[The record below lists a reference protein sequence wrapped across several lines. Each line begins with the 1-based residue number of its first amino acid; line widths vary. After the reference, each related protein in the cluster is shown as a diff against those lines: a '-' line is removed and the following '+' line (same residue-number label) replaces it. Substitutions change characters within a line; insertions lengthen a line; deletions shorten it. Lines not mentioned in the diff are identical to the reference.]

1 VQGRRARRPTFPL
14 RSRRLRAAP
23 RSPRRRPRAAPRSA
37 TCAAPTHTSQR
48 VCARASSQRSR
59 DARDAPHRG
68 TGRYE
73 HALCRPLR
81 ARADRHCHALR
92 PDHASAAA
100 AIAATAA
107 ATAAAAMAA
116 AATAPLRRR
125 PRRPRPRRTRRRPP
139 RRPRR
144 SAAAQPPR
152 FPTPRSHHSAPHARI
167 VLRPLMTGHVLW
179 RSCCCCCC
187 CALVVGGGG
196 CTPHSPVRSAGPAGP
211 ALWAPRPIRRWV
223 ARERTTRVCEVA

>member
-1 VQGRRARRPTFPL
+1 MVLVRVGTNHVCRSPSSPPNVPIA
-14 RSRRLRAAP
+14 RSRGTANSIATSTRAARTDTTLLRAL
-23 RSPRRRPRAAPRSA
+23 SG
-37 TCAAPTHTSQR
+37 
-48 VCARASSQRSR
+48 SR
-59 DARDAPHRG
+59 GQNGVLAW
-68 TGRYE
+68 
-73 HALCRPLR
+73 LR
-81 ARADRHCHALR
+81 WRWTQ
-92 PDHASAAA
+92 
-100 AIAATAA
+100 ITTAA
-107 ATAAAAMAA
+107 GLQLRKMAA
-116 AATAPLRRR
+116 AVTAPPRRR
-125 PRRPRPRRTRRRPP
+125 PRRPRPRRTRRRPQ

-144 SAAAQPPR
+144 SAAARPPR